1 MSELRQ
7 ALDEYIAVRRGLGFD
22 LRLPACLLRN
32 FVSFV
37 EANEATFITTAL
49 AVRWAKQPRDA
60 QPATWASRLG
70 MVRRFANW
78 RSVTDP
84 RTEVPPEGLLPY
96 RYSRNPP
103 YIYSDDEIERLI
115 GAASDLPSFKGLR
128 ASSFSTLFGLLSVTG
143 MRVSEAL
150 MLDGEDVDLEQGI
163 LSIRRTKFGKSR
175 LVPVHSSTRDVLKR
189 YDERRAR
196 VFPRPAT
203 PAFFLSE
210 RGTRITDWSAQ
221 YTFAKISQQIGLRA
235 AAKGHGRGP
244 RIHDMRH
251 RFAARTL
258 IAWYRTGVDV
268 ERELPKL
275 ATYLGHVHANETY
288 WYLEAVPELLQ
299 LATQRLMKQAK
310 EARS

>member
-22 LRLPACLLRN
+22 LRLPARLLRN

-37 EANEATFITTAL
+37 EANEATYITTAL

-70 MVRRFANW
+70 TVRRFASW
-78 RSVTDP
+78 RSATDP

-96 RYSRNPP
+96 RYYRNPP

-115 GAASDLPSFKGLR
+115 AAASDLPSSKGLR
-128 ASSFSTLFGLLSVTG
+128 ASSFSTLFGLLAVTG

-150 MLDGEDVDLEQGI
+150 MFDHEDVDLEQGI

-210 RGTRITDWSAQ
+210 RGTRITDWSAR

-251 RFAARTL
+251 RFAAR
-258 IAWYRTGVDV
+258 
-268 ERELPKL
+268 
-275 ATYLGHVHANETY
+275 
-288 WYLEAVPELLQ
+288 
-299 LATQRLMKQAK
+299 
-310 EARS
+310 